1 MEKRKKGIK
10 FNRNIPSAE
19 LPHFKTAPSL
29 AKVDT
34 SLSLQKDEYR
44 EKLFT
49 RQKKIHELH
58 NELYRL
64 RIPMVIVY
72 EGWDA
77 AGKGGNIRRLTEEM
91 DPRGYEVI
99 PIAAPNDVEKAH
111 HYLWRFWTEFPKA
124 GHLTIFD
131 RSWYGRVLVERVEGF
146 CSENDWKQ
154 AYREI
159 NEMEENFHN
168 YGTALVK
175 FWVHIDKD
183 EQLKRFEA
191 RKENPAKLW
200 KLHEEDWRNREKWN
214 LYEKAAEEMFLRT
227 HTPFAPWT
235 IIEGN
240 CKRHARIKA
249 MDVVIE
255 AIEKKIDE
263 KG

>member
-1 MEKRKKGIK
+1 VLEILVTLLKNKVEKRKKGIK

-29 AKVDT
+29 SKVDT

-44 EKLFT
+44 EKLFS
-49 RQKKIHELH
+49 RQKRIHELH

-99 PIAAPNDVEKAH
+99 PIAAPN
-111 HYLWRFWTEFPKA
+111 
-124 GHLTIFD
+124 
-131 RSWYGRVLVERVEGF
+131 
-146 CSENDWKQ
+146 ENDWKQ

-249 MDVVIE
+249 LDVVIE

-263 KG
+263 KR